1 MPRFVLLYHDC
12 PPYLGKPSHWDLMLE
27 DQGVLLSWAL
37 AEQPMA
43 DGIDGSTIVAVRLVD
58 HRLAYLDYE
67 GLVSGDRGYVSRV
80 DAGTFAWIERT
91 PVRLRVQL
99 AGTVLCCEAVL
110 TLVDGDAWDFAQ
122 ARCGR

>member
-12 PPYLGKPSHWDLMLE
+12 PPRLGKPSHWDFMLE
-27 DQGVLLSWAL
+27 DEGVLLTWAL
-37 AEQPMA
+37 AEQPTV

-80 DAGTFAWIERT
+80 DAGAFSWIERT

-99 AGTVLCCEAVL
+99 GGTVLSGEAVL
-110 TLVDGDAWDFAQ
+110 TLADGDAWDFAQ
-122 ARCGR
+122 ARGGR